1 MDKFEDFSKKI
12 GLNDKQKKAMEDYI
26 KEVIK
31 ENLLLMKDEYNNEI
45 DLVINSLADKE

>member
-1 MDKFEDFSKKI
+1 MDKFEVFSKKI
-12 GLNDKQKKAMEDYI
+12 GLNDKQKLAIEDYI

-45 DLVINSLADKE
+45 DMVINSLEKKV